1 MVIMLPFGLI
11 LDYDCVRNEVIIFSM
26 SPFLILASADA
37 RIFIVVPLV
46 VCGVPDQKNDNFHV
60 DTRNDTK

>member
-26 SPFLILASADA
+26 SPFLILASADV
-37 RIFIVVPLV
+37 RIFIVVPRAWV
-46 VCGVPDQKNDNFHV
+46 YVSKFSGRGGGWKVKDKS
-60 DTRNDTK
+60 

>member
-26 SPFLILASADA
+26 SPFLILASADV
-37 RIFIVVPLV
+37 RIFIVVPRV
-46 VCGVPDQKNDNFHV
+46 VCGVPG
-60 DTRNDTK
+60 